1 MKTILLASYIA
12 VLLGIPAATISASDY
27 YIDPRFGSDTTGTGS
42 NLAPWKTLTHAV
54 QQIPLPAPPEGHT
67 LNLLE
72 GLYEIAS
79 GEAFPITLP
88 PGVGLKGID
97 PSKTMIFGP
106 GKAGVTLVDFTGTV
120 DLRNVITGLGF
131 HGGDP
136 AVSIPGP
143 IGAGP
148 GPVIKDCSFTYNKLA
163 LRIEG
168 PSSGLRTPVVKHCFL
183 QNNSQGGILLVGGA
197 SGCLGGRLEECRVD
211 YNQGVGVN
219 IDAASGNVCFTISNS
234 TMILNS
240 GHGIRFHGS
249 DSSTPVITHVTA
261 RSNSGAGL
269 HIATG
274 SSPLGCQIRNSIFHG
289 NQTDFLDAPA
299 SIVAHCCF
307 GTASGAAPPQDKQ
320 NGNLKADPQFTVFG
334 EPDLKPF
341 SPAIDQAAFIQ
352 NLDPKTD
359 YAGDPRNTDGNGDA
373 VHAPDM
379 GADEYM
385 PLYNTGFAPMPGSIT
400 YMSFDL
406 PTNQNIPYYIGLSLG
421 NGGILVAGKRV
432 LPLWPDPVLVMVL
445 NCQLPGIVVGF
456 IGTMNNAGF
465 GRGRIHWPALSVLK
479 GTTFYA
485 AGVTL
490 EAGYPGRI
498 RCVSNG
504 VRLDLR

>member
-1 MKTILLASYIA
+1 M
-12 VLLGIPAATISASDY
+12 LGILAVTISASDY
-27 YIDPRFGSDTTGTGS
+27 YVDPQNGSNTLGTGS
-42 NLAPWKTLTHAV
+42 KQAPWKTLTHAV
-54 QQIPLPAPPEGHT
+54 QQVLLPAPLEGHT
-67 LNLLE
+67 LNLME

-79 GEAFPITLP
+79 GETFPITLP
-88 PGVGLKGID
+88 PGVRLKGIG
-97 PSKTMIFGP
+97 PSKTMIYGP
-106 GKAGVTLVDFTGTV
+106 GKSGVTLVDFTGNV
-120 DLRNVITGLGF
+120 DLRNSITDLGF

-136 AVSIPGP
+136 AVSIPGR
-143 IGAGP
+143 IGAGQ
-148 GPVIKDCSFTYNKLA
+148 GPLIKDCSFTYNELA

-168 PSSGLRTPVVKHCFL
+168 PSTGLRSPVVEHCSL
-183 QNNSQGGILLVGGA
+183 QNNSQGGILLVGRA
-197 SGCLGGRLEECRVD
+197 AGCLGGRIVECRVD
-211 YNQGVGVN
+211 YNLGVGVN

-240 GHGIRFHGS
+240 GDGIRFHGS

-289 NQTDFLDAPA
+289 NQTDFVDAPA
-299 SIVAHCCF
+299 TIVAHCCF
-307 GTASGAAPPQDKQ
+307 GTTSGSTPPKDKQ
-320 NGNLKADPQFTVFG
+320 NGNLKADPMFKVFD

-341 SPAIDQAAFIQ
+341 SPVIDQSAF
-352 NLDPKTD
+352 NVTLDPKTD
-359 YAGDPRNTDGNGDA
+359 FAGDPRNTDGNGVA

-385 PLYNTGFAPMPGSIT
+385 PLYFTGFAPMPGGIT
-400 YMSFDL
+400 YMSLDL
-406 PTNQNIPYYIGLSLG
+406 PTNRNIPYYIGLSLSD
-421 NGGILVAGKRV
+421 GGILVAGKRV
-432 LPLWPDPVLVMVL
+432 IPLWPDPILVMVL
-445 NCQLPGIVVGF
+445 NSQLPGMVVDF

-465 GRGRIHWPALSVLK
+465 GRGRIHWPTLPVLK

-490 EAGYPGRI
+490 DAGYPGHL

-504 VRLDLR
+504 VRLKIQ